1 VYSQFIA
8 GSVIIADNPKR
19 IKTANMLECLRLTE
33 VKMKFWIVVF
43 IRNMLL
49 GICLVHSPVAL
60 SDQTDTRLDD
70 LFITLQNSV
79 DLAQLREAESSIWEI
94 WFDSG
99 EQEVDSMMEE
109 ARKAVGA
116 REYAI
121 AEEIYSQVI
130 TRLPAYSEG
139 WNRRATIRF
148 YRQDYDGSLQDIHRT
163 LALEPRHFGAI
174 WGLGM
179 ILGSQQEYGAA
190 ITAFERLLEIKPNS
204 TDAAPRI
211 EMLRQEMHKSVI

>member
-1 VYSQFIA
+1 
-8 GSVIIADNPKR
+8 
-19 IKTANMLECLRLTE
+19 
-33 VKMKFWIVVF
+33 MKFWIVVF
-43 IRNMLL
+43 IRNTLL
-49 GICLVHSPVAL
+49 GICLAHSPIAL

-70 LFITLQNSV
+70 LFVTLQNSV
-79 DLAQLREAESSIWEI
+79 DVSQLREAESSIWEI

-109 ARKAVGA
+109 ARKAVSA

-121 AEEIYSQVI
+121 AEEIYSQVV
-130 TRLPAYSEG
+130 TRLPGFSEG
-139 WNRRATIRF
+139 WNRRATLRF
-148 YRQDYDGSLQDIHRT
+148 YRQDYDGSLRDIHRT

-179 ILGSQQEYGAA
+179 ILGSQQEYSAA

-204 TDAAPRI
+204 GDAAPRI
-211 EMLRQEMHKSVI
+211 EMLRQEMKKGVI